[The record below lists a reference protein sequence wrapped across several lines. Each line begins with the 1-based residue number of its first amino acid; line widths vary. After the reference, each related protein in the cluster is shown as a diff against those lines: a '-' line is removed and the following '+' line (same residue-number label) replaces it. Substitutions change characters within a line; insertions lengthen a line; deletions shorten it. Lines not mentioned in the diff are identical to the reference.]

1 MIDIKD
7 VKKMDRLDPLA
18 PFRKQFYNAAHEI
31 YLDGNSLGKLPIAA
45 IQLLENT
52 ISNQWGKQLIQ
63 SWNEHWLELPKRL
76 AQKYSLLLN
85 ASKGELILGESTS
98 VRIYQ
103 VLFALI
109 ESGKYPKQLLTDELN
124 FPTDLYVMQALTKQF
139 SLHELKII
147 KYGQEIEAEISIL
160 KKAMEDSPGIFCL
173 SLVSYKSAYM
183 YPMKELNQWAAAHQ
197 SIIVWDL
204 SHAVGAIEID
214 LKSTETQVALGCT
227 YKYMN
232 GGPGSPAFLYV
243 SNELQEGLKNPIQGW
258 FGHQK
263 PFDFVPQYEAAQ
275 GLDQFYNGTP
285 PVLSLQAIEPGID
298 LTLEAGMNTIRKKSV
313 LQSEFLIGL
322 IQSELVPLHYQ
333 LQSPEQSH
341 LRGSH
346 VALSHPAAWQICQAL
361 IKGDRNTP
369 KIIPD
374 FRPPHFIRLGI
385 TPLTTRFEDL
395 WWVVIQLKSIVES
408 KVYLHFDSQKKNV
421 T

>member
-1 MIDIKD
+1 MIDIED

-147 KYGQEIEAEISIL
+147 KYGQEI
-160 KKAMEDSPGIFCL
+160 
-173 SLVSYKSAYM
+173 
-183 YPMKELNQWAAAHQ
+183 
-197 SIIVWDL
+197 
-204 SHAVGAIEID
+204 
-214 LKSTETQVALGCT
+214 
-227 YKYMN
+227 
-232 GGPGSPAFLYV
+232 
-243 SNELQEGLKNPIQGW
+243 
-258 FGHQK
+258 
-263 PFDFVPQYEAAQ
+263 
-275 GLDQFYNGTP
+275 
-285 PVLSLQAIEPGID
+285 
-298 LTLEAGMNTIRKKSV
+298 
-313 LQSEFLIGL
+313 
-322 IQSELVPLHYQ
+322 
-333 LQSPEQSH
+333 
-341 LRGSH
+341 
-346 VALSHPAAWQICQAL
+346 
-361 IKGDRNTP
+361 
-369 KIIPD
+369 
-374 FRPPHFIRLGI
+374 
-385 TPLTTRFEDL
+385 
-395 WWVVIQLKSIVES
+395 
-408 KVYLHFDSQKKNV
+408 
-421 T
+421 